1 MTTAAELS
9 LAHGDR
15 VFQAEGAWLFVDCMH
30 LGFEC
35 NVLEV
40 K

>member
-1 MTTAAELS
+1 MTVAADLS
-9 LAHGDR
+9 LVDADR

-30 LGFEC
+30 LGFER